1 MAHWFLAASPMRRS
15 ESVKATSAGAA
26 ATVRKNLQ
34 SQGGKEKMAPK
45 AEGARGGEGGR
56 LTGRGGAVALV
67 VGDDLDA
74 LILPV
79 PDARVGGSEVDA
91 DGESLNLRNV
101 IRAQS
106 QRGDVPL
113 DGAT

>member
-1 MAHWFLAASPMRRS
+1 
-15 ESVKATSAGAA
+15 
-26 ATVRKNLQ
+26 
-34 SQGGKEKMAPK
+34 MAPK

>member
-34 SQGGKEKMAPK
+34 ANGKEKMAPK